1 MSWQTARKTET
12 IVTMIQVDK
21 AASIIIRSVAGRFM
35 PHRRCK
41 ASNTMI
47 ASETQSAVHNI
58 DGSNTHVLAHS
69 CRGDGTN
76 QYCGHIAK
84 LFVSLTRRTVPRN
97 RGLLQWPLSART
109 SPTRISVL
117 LKREYFAGLPWFYH
131 MLSELR

>member
-41 ASNTMI
+41 ASSTRI

-58 DGSNTHVLAHS
+58 
-69 CRGDGTN
+69 
-76 QYCGHIAK
+76 
-84 LFVSLTRRTVPRN
+84 VSGQDVIQTGGFTYQLKNNHRMGQIRMYSPILVGVMVPIKIV
-97 RGLLQWPLSART
+97 A
-109 SPTRISVL
+109 I
-117 LKREYFAGLPWFYH
+117 LPSFLCH
-131 MLSELR
+131 